1 MADLTFDEAVKV
13 VKRLILPVSQ
23 VGGHNL
29 IDYAV
34 NYYVLQTPAT
44 RRVLLVDKWI
54 LGSKGDRETWESVN
68 RIAQW
73 HLRSGVTMP
82 RELAEWIAD
91 RLEGIR
97 RRPANPGP
105 PPGANAPRDTMI
117 ASVVQ
122 ELVDRGFRGT
132 RNSTRG
138 EGASAEGGSAC
149 DVLGYALGMN
159 YKAVERVWTK
169 STPSQRELLRSSLK
183 GLFARFYETRR
194 NN

>member
-1 MADLTFDEAVKV
+1 
-13 VKRLILPVSQ
+13 
-23 VGGHNL
+23 
-29 IDYAV
+29 
-34 NYYVLQTPAT
+34 
-44 RRVLLVDKWI
+44 
-54 LGSKGDRETWESVN
+54 
-68 RIAQW
+68 
-73 HLRSGVTMP
+73 
-82 RELAEWIAD
+82 
-91 RLEGIR
+91 
-97 RRPANPGP
+97 
-105 PPGANAPRDTMI
+105 MI